1 MGNLVNRAL
10 GSGNKSKIS
19 ATPSEL
25 VLLAVHNL
33 QGESSTFNDITRF
46 IAKMLGKDPA
56 DIEDNIRS
64 ALIRSIAHELI
75 TVSDGQYTLDVQK
88 TDNVKSNNLNS
99 IQSKFN
105 NLRKFPIKKKK
116 VKKPKNKKIVKESK
130 ITFNKAACKR
140 KRNKSKSYF
149 D

>member
-88 TDNVKSNNLNS
+88 TD
-99 IQSKFN
+99 
-105 NLRKFPIKKKK
+105 
-116 VKKPKNKKIVKESK
+116 VKENHKFETTIFEPTEYINNNNNNSS
-130 ITFNKAACKR
+130 NE
-140 KRNKSKSYF
+140 
-149 D
+149 